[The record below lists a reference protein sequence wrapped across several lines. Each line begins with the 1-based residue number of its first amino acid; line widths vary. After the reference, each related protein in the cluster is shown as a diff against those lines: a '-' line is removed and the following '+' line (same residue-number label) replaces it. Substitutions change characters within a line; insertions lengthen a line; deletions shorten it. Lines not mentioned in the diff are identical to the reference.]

1 MQVEVDVIFFFFS
14 IKLHLSTLFRSYNET
29 VGKFFCTILALDKFD
44 SISYAVVTTFVDV
57 KENLDSLDWHN

>member
-1 MQVEVDVIFFFFS
+1 MQIEVDVIFFFFQS
-14 IKLHLSTLFRSYNET
+14 SYIYRHFFGSYNET